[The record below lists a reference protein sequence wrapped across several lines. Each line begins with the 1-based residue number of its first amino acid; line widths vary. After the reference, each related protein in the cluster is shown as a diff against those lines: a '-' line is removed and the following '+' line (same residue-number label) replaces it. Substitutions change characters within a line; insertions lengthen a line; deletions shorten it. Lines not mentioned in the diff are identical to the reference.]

1 MLESDRWKD
10 DAAFI
15 SWRCLSDGVFLFI
28 KFMREV
34 KVTAIFYCSIFKKFF
49 SYRLLSVLRGHSIFI
64 PATTANVRRLRRIF
78 LSQILSIT
86 LILFSYFNSW
96 ERVSISVLS
105 KGTSWYLF
113 YKVFGM
119 AVLVWG
125 LTPGPPALDASTL
138 PLGYRGGS
146 YCSIKHNSFS
156 IFVCRRK

>member
-64 PATTANVRRLRRIF
+64 PATTANDLRLRRIF

-96 ERVSISVLS
+96 ERASISTLR
-105 KGTSWYLF
+105 KGTTWYNF
-113 YKVFGM
+113 YNVFGM
-119 AVLVWG
+119 TRSLSGDWPRD
-125 LTPGPPALDASTL
+125 LPHSMPAL
-138 PLGYRGGS
+138 Y
-146 YCSIKHNSFS
+146 H
-156 IFVCRRK
+156 

>member
-34 KVTAIFYCSIFKKFF
+34 KVTAIFYCSIFTKFF
-49 SYRLLSVLRGHSIFI
+49 SYRLLSVLRGHLIFI
-64 PATTANVRRLRRIF
+64 PATTANDLRLQRIF

-96 ERVSISVLS
+96 ERASISVLS
-105 KGTSWYLF
+105 KGTSWYHF
-113 YKVFGM
+113 YNIFGM
-119 AVLVWG
+119 TRSLSGDW
-125 LTPGPPALDASTL
+125 PGTSRTRCQHSTTRL
-138 PLGYRGGS
+138 S
-146 YCSIKHNSFS
+146 
-156 IFVCRRK
+156 RRQLLQYKTRLFFHFCV